1 MARDPL
7 VSFNFFVTIGPIQA
21 AFREC
26 HGLGSENE
34 VVEYK
39 ASDQF
44 GKDVYQ
50 KQPGKLKWEN
60 ISLKRGITND
70 LALWEWRK
78 KVEEGKIEAARQ
90 NGTIVM
96 YDQTGAAVASWN
108 FENAWPCKLSGP
120 SLNAQTNEVA
130 IEEVVIA
137 HEKLV
142 RTQ

>member
-1 MARDPL
+1 MPTDPL
-7 VSFNFFVTIGPIQA
+7 VSFNFFVSVGPIQA

-26 HGLGSENE
+26 HGLGSEND

-50 KQPGKLKWEN
+50 KQPGKLKWDN
-60 ISLKRGITND
+60 ITLKRGITND
-70 LALWEWRK
+70 LALWNWRK
-78 KVEEGKIEAARQ
+78 QVEDGDIEGARQ
-90 NGTIVM
+90 NGSIVM
-96 YDQTGAAVASWN
+96 YNQSGAPVASWN
-108 FENAWPCKLSGP
+108 FERAWPSKLSGP

>member
-1 MARDPL
+1 MPEDPL
-7 VSFNFFVTIGPIQA
+7 VSFNWFVTVGSIQA

-34 VVEYK
+34 VIEYK
-39 ASDQF
+39 ASNTFNQDL
-44 GKDVYQ
+44 YQ

-60 ISLKRGITND
+60 ISLKRGITSD

-78 KVEEGKIEAARQ
+78 KVEEGHYDEARS
-90 NGTIVM
+90 NGSIVM
-96 YDQTGAAVASWN
+96 YDQMGTPKAEWT
-108 FENAWPCKLSGP
+108 FERGWPCKLSGP
-120 SLNAQTNEVA
+120 SLNAATNEVA

-142 RTQ
+142 RVK